1 MQLVEEKPLA
11 KIYDAG
17 LVRWVWQFIRPYQGL
32 FWLATFLMPL
42 DTAFLLAQPYVIK
55 LTVDEFLSGAHGA
68 SPPAWLAVLFRISGG
83 HGLFVMGALYL
94 LLVIC
99 EFAAFYAQFYLMMM
113 VAQFSLSDLRMA
125 LFRKVERLPMSFFDR
140 TPVGRLV
147 SRMTT
152 DIDSIN
158 DMFSAGSLTIF
169 IDAMTLLGIV
179 TIMFTLSPRLAL
191 AALCAIPPLTF
202 VIYFLSSRSRIVYG
216 QIRDRL
222 AALNS
227 YLSEALAGMMIVQL
241 FTRERES
248 RREFDALNLR
258 SRDVQ
263 MMANVYEAAQFSS
276 VEALSSITVAVIL
289 WIGGGSVIRHLVTVG
304 TLIAF
309 IQYAQQFFMPLRDI
323 STKYSALQSALAAI
337 EKIHAL
343 MEGEQTLPLPAQP
356 KQPAVSRG
364 SIVFDHV
371 NFEYRPGEPILK
383 DLSFTVAAGQKIAIV
398 GPTGS
403 GKTTIIKLLNRSYDV
418 TSGRI
423 LVDGVDV
430 REWDLGALRREIGY
444 VQQDVF
450 LFAGDVM
457 ENIRLSRTDLNE
469 SQVRDSLRRAQALRF
484 VERLPGGLAE
494 EIRER
499 GANLSAG
506 QRQLLS
512 FARALAYNPR
522 ILVMDEATSSVDSE
536 TERLIQLALNELLA
550 ERTAVVIAH
559 RLSTI
564 ERADRIMVLGGGILR
579 ESGTHDE
586 LLAQRG
592 LYYRLFELQYAAMA
606 NSDRLVAG

>member
-11 KIYDAG
+11 KVYDAG

-68 SPPAWLAVLFRISGG
+68 PPPAWLAILFRAAGG
-83 HGLFVMGALYL
+83 HGLFVMGGLYL
-94 LLVIC
+94 LLVVC

-179 TIMFTLSPRLAL
+179 TIMFSLNPRLAL
-191 AALCAIPPLTF
+191 AALCAIPPLTM

-227 YLSEALAGMMIVQL
+227 YLSESLAGMMIVQL

-248 RREFDALNLR
+248 RREFDDLNLR

-323 STKYSALQSALAAI
+323 STKYSALQSALAAV

-343 MEGEQTLPLPAQP
+343 MEGEKTLPLPAHP

-364 SIVFDHV
+364 AIVFDHV
-371 NFEYRPGEPILK
+371 NFEYLPGEPILK
-383 DLSFTVAAGQKIAIV
+383 DLSFTVAAGQKVAIV
-398 GPTGS
+398 GATGS

-418 TSGRI
+418 TGGRI

-430 REWDLGALRREIGY
+430 REWDLSALRREIGY

-457 ENIRLSRTDLNE
+457 ENIRLSRTELNE
-469 SQVRDSLRRAQALRF
+469 AQVRDALRRAQALRF

>member
-1 MQLVEEKPLA
+1 MQVAEEKALA
-11 KIYDAG
+11 RTYDTA
-17 LVRWVWQFIRPYQGL
+17 LVRWVWGFIRPYQRL
-32 FWLATFLMPL
+32 FWLATVMMPL

-68 SPPAWLAVLFRISGG
+68 RPPAWLAMLFRASGG
-83 HGLFVMGALYL
+83 HGLFVMGVLYL
-94 LLVIC
+94 LLVIG
-99 EFAAFYAQFYLMMM
+99 EFGAFYAQFYLMMM
-113 VAQFSLSDLRMA
+113 VAQYSLSDLRMA

-152 DIDSIN
+152 DIDAIN

-169 IDAMTLLGIV
+169 IDAMTLAGIV
-179 TIMFTLSPRLAL
+179 TIMFSLSPRLAL
-191 AALCAIPPLTF
+191 SALCAIPPLTL
-202 VIYFLSSRSRIVYG
+202 VVYFLSSRSRIVYG

-227 YLSEALAGMMIVQL
+227 YLSESLAGMMIVQL

-248 RREFDALNLR
+248 RREFDALNRR

-289 WIGGGSVIRHLVTVG
+289 WIGGGSVIRHLVTLG

-309 IQYAQQFFMPLRDI
+309 IQYAQQFFMPLREI
-323 STKYSALQSALAAI
+323 STKYSALQSALAAV

-343 MEGEQTLPLPAQP
+343 MEAEKMLPVPARVQRP
-356 KQPAVSRG
+356 VISRG
-364 SIVFDHV
+364 AIVFDHV
-371 NFEYRPGEPILK
+371 NFEYRRGEPILK
-383 DLSFTVAAGQKIAIV
+383 DLSFTVEPGQRIAIV
-398 GPTGS
+398 GVTGS

-418 TSGRI
+418 TGGRI

-430 REWDLGALRREIGY
+430 REWELGALRREIGY

-457 ENIRLSRTDLNE
+457 ENIRLSRTELSE
-469 SQVRDSLRRAQALRF
+469 SEVRDALRRAQALRF
-484 VERLPGGLAE
+484 VERMPSGLAE
-494 EIRER
+494 QIRER
-499 GANLSAG
+499 GANLSGG

-512 FARALAYNPR
+512 FARALAYDPR

-564 ERADRIMVLGGGILR
+564 ERADRIMVLGGGVLR
-579 ESGTHDE
+579 ESGTHEE

-606 NSDRLVAG
+606 SSDRLVAG

>member
-11 KIYDAG
+11 KVYDAG

-68 SPPAWLAVLFRISGG
+68 PPPAWLAILFRASGG

-169 IDAMTLLGIV
+169 IDAMTLLGIM

-191 AALCAIPPLTF
+191 AALCAIPPLTL

-227 YLSEALAGMMIVQL
+227 YLSESLAGMMIVQL

-248 RREFDALNLR
+248 RREFDELNLR

-276 VEALSSITVAVIL
+276 VEALSSITVAAIL

-309 IQYAQQFFMPLRDI
+309 IQYAQQFFTPLRDI
-323 STKYSALQSALAAI
+323 SSKYSALQSALAAV

-343 MEGEQTLPLPAQP
+343 MEGEHTLPRPAHP
-356 KQPAVSRG
+356 KRPAVSRG
-364 SIVFDHV
+364 AIVFDHV
-371 NFEYRPGEPILK
+371 NFAYRPGEPILK
-383 DLSFTVAAGQKIAIV
+383 DLSFNVAAGQKIAIV

-430 REWDLGALRREIGY
+430 REWDLAALRREIGY

-450 LFAGDVM
+450 LFAGDVR
-457 ENIRLSRTDLNE
+457 ENIRLGTRSQRIASSRCPPA
-469 SQVRDSLRRAQALRF
+469 RAGFALRRPIARRPRRRNSRARREFVGGSAATSFLR
-484 VERLPGGLAE
+484 
-494 EIRER
+494 
-499 GANLSAG
+499 
-506 QRQLLS
+506 
-512 FARALAYNPR
+512 ARARLQPANPR
-522 ILVMDEATSSVDSE
+522 DGRSDLERRQRDRAPDSA
-536 TERLIQLALNELLA
+536 R
-550 ERTAVVIAH
+550 
-559 RLSTI
+559 
-564 ERADRIMVLGGGILR
+564 
-579 ESGTHDE
+579 
-586 LLAQRG
+586 AQR
-592 LYYRLFELQYAAMA
+592 
-606 NSDRLVAG
+606 VAGGAHCRRDCASAVDYRARRSNHGAWRRRAARKRHA

>member
-1 MQLVEEKPLA
+1 L
-11 KIYDAG
+11 
-17 LVRWVWQFIRPYQGL
+17 
-32 FWLATFLMPL
+32 
-42 DTAFLLAQPYVIK
+42 
-55 LTVDEFLSGAHGA
+55 
-68 SPPAWLAVLFRISGG
+68 
-83 HGLFVMGALYL
+83 
-94 LLVIC
+94 
-99 EFAAFYAQFYLMMM
+99 
-113 VAQFSLSDLRMA
+113 
-125 LFRKVERLPMSFFDR
+125 
-140 TPVGRLV
+140 
-147 SRMTT
+147 
-152 DIDSIN
+152 N
-158 DMFSAGSLTIF
+158 
-169 IDAMTLLGIV
+169 
-179 TIMFTLSPRLAL
+179 PRLAL
-191 AALCAIPPLTF
+191 AALCAIPPLTM

-248 RREFDALNLR
+248 RREFDELNLR
-258 SRDVQ
+258 SRNVQ

-276 VEALSSITVAVIL
+276 VEALSSITVAAIL

-323 STKYSALQSALAAI
+323 STKYSALQSALAAV

-343 MEGEQTLPLPAQP
+343 MEGEKTLPLPAHP

-364 SIVFDHV
+364 AIVFDHV

-383 DLSFTVAAGQKIAIV
+383 DLSFTVAAGQKVAIV
-398 GPTGS
+398 GATGS

-418 TSGRI
+418 TGGRI

-430 REWDLGALRREIGY
+430 REWELGALRREIGY

-457 ENIRLSRTDLNE
+457 ENIRLSRTELNE
-469 SQVRDSLRRAQALRF
+469 AQVRDALRRAQALRF

>member
-1 MQLVEEKPLA
+1 MQVFEEKPLS

-17 LVRWVWQFIRPYQGL
+17 LVRWVWQYIRPYQGL
-32 FWLATFLMPL
+32 FWLATLLMPL

-68 SPPAWLAVLFRISGG
+68 PAPAWLAILFRAAGG
-83 HGLFVMGALYL
+83 HGLFVMGLLYL
-94 LLVIC
+94 SLVIC
-99 EFAAFYAQFYLMMM
+99 EFGAFYAQFYLMMM
-113 VAQFSLSDLRMA
+113 VAQYSLSDLRMA

-169 IDAMTLLGIV
+169 IDAMTLMGIV
-179 TIMFTLSPRLAL
+179 AIMFSLSPRLAL
-191 AALCAIPPLTF
+191 ASLCAIPPLTM
-202 VIYFLSSRSRIVYG
+202 VIYFLSSRSRVVYG

-227 YLSEALAGMMIVQL
+227 YLSESLAGMMIVQL

-289 WIGGGSVIRHLVTVG
+289 WIGGGSVIRHLVTLG
-304 TLIAF
+304 TLVAF

-323 STKYSALQSALAAI
+323 STKYSALQSALAAV

-343 MEGEQTLPLPAQP
+343 MEGEATLPVPAQP
-356 KQPAVSRG
+356 KQPAISRG
-364 SIVFDHV
+364 AIVFDHV

-398 GPTGS
+398 GATGS

-430 REWDLGALRREIGY
+430 REWDLAALRREIGY

-457 ENIRLSRTDLNE
+457 ENIRLSRTDLSE
-469 SQVRDSLRRAQALRF
+469 ADVRDALRRAQALRF
-484 VERLPGGLAE
+484 VDRLPGGLSE
-494 EIRER
+494 EINER

-512 FARALAYNPR
+512 FARALAYDPR

-536 TERLIQLALNELLA
+536 TERLVQLALNELLA

-564 ERADRIMVLGGGILR
+564 ERADRIMVLGGGVLR
-579 ESGTHDE
+579 ESGTHDQ

-606 NSDRLVAG
+606 NGDRLVAG

>member
-1 MQLVEEKPLA
+1 MQVVEENPLA
-11 KIYDAG
+11 RIYDAG

-68 SPPAWLAVLFRISGG
+68 PPPAWLAILFRASGG

-125 LFRKVERLPMSFFDR
+125 LFRKVERLPMSFFDH

-169 IDAMTLLGIV
+169 IDAMTLAGIV
-179 TIMFTLSPRLAL
+179 TIMFSLSPRLAL
-191 AALCAIPPLTF
+191 SALCAIPPLTL

-222 AALNS
+222 AALNA
-227 YLSEALAGMMIVQL
+227 YLSESLAGMMIVQL

-248 RREFDALNLR
+248 RREFDTLNLR

-289 WIGGGSVIRHLVTVG
+289 WIGGGSVIRHLVTLG
-304 TLIAF
+304 TLVAF

-323 STKYSALQSALAAI
+323 STKYSALQSALAAV

-343 MEGEQTLPLPAQP
+343 MEGEQALALPAQP
-356 KQPAVSRG
+356 KRPAVSRG

-383 DLSFTVAAGQKIAIV
+383 DLSFTVAAGRKIAIV

-430 REWDLGALRREIGY
+430 REWDLAALRREIGY

-457 ENIRLSRTDLNE
+457 ENIRLGLELGE
-469 SQVRDSLRRAQALRF
+469 SEVRDALRRAQALRF

-564 ERADRIMVLGGGILR
+564 ERADRIMVLGGGVLR

>member
-1 MQLVEEKPLA
+1 MQVVEEKPLA
-11 KIYDAG
+11 RTYDAG

-68 SPPAWLAVLFRISGG
+68 RPPAWLATLFRASGG
-83 HGLFVMGALYL
+83 HGLFVMGMLYL

-99 EFAAFYAQFYLMMM
+99 EFGAFYAQFYLMMM

-169 IDAMTLLGIV
+169 IDAMTLAGIV

-191 AALCAIPPLTF
+191 SALCAIPPLAT
-202 VIYFLSSRSRIVYG
+202 VIYFLSSKSRIVYG

-222 AALNS
+222 AALNA
-227 YLSEALAGMMIVQL
+227 YLSESLAGMMIVQL

-258 SRDVQ
+258 SRNVQ

-343 MEGEQTLPLPAQP
+343 MEGETTLPVAAQP
-356 KQPAVSRG
+356 KRPAISRG
-364 SIVFDHV
+364 AIVFDRV
-371 NFEYRPGEPILK
+371 NFEYRRGEPILK

-430 REWDLGALRREIGY
+430 RDWDLGALRREIGY

-457 ENIRLSRTDLNE
+457 ENIRLSRTELSE
-469 SQVRDSLRRAQALRF
+469 PEVRDALRRAQALRF

-564 ERADRIMVLGGGILR
+564 ERADRIMVLGGGMLR

-592 LYYRLFELQYAAMA
+592 LYYRLFELQYATMA